1 MLEMPPMAQAELS
14 PPVIFLLREPRRRTC
29 LSGKLVYGDGDADAA
44 PSMTLDCAIRD
55 ISEGGARITLDKQ
68 VPLPVD
74 LYLISVK
81 HGLVYQA
88 KVVWMK
94 YPARGLKFLHVYMLK
109 GAMPEKLKFLQ
120 NLLVELNARSGA
132 EPAI

>member
-1 MLEMPPMAQAELS
+1 MADMNPVAQSETN

-29 LSGKLVYGDGDADAA
+29 LIGKLVYGDGDADAA

-55 ISEGGARITLDKQ
+55 ISEGGARITLDKH
-68 VPLPVD
+68 VPLPND

-81 HGLVYQA
+81 HGIVYQA

-94 YPARGLKFLHVYMLK
+94 FPARGLKFLHVYMLK

-120 NLLVELNARSGA
+120 NLLVELNARPGA
-132 EPAI
+132 ELAI